1 MLSLLKSFYCLR
13 NTSVMNHR
21 SLFFFFKS
29 VPEQGSGGSA
39 FLNEKKK
46 TLPILPMHHVLSGC
60 LFFASGA
67 SKSPLSWRTC
77 VAGG

>member
-29 VPEQGSGGSA
+29 VPEQGSGS

-46 TLPILPMHHVLSGC
+46 SAYSAYASCPLWVLVLCFWSQ
-60 LFFASGA
+60 
-67 SKSPLSWRTC
+67 
-77 VAGG
+77 

>member
-29 VPEQGSGGSA
+29 VPEQGSGVSVP
-39 FLNEKKK
+39 ERKKK
-46 TLPILPMHHVLSGC
+46 NLPILPMHHVLSGC

-67 SKSPLSWRTC
+67 SKSPLSWRTL